1 LLATIRARS
10 IEAEV
15 AEAAIMFGAK
25 EDRKSSSKSGKKK
38 DKVDVDVE
46 AASTRSREVGS
57 LPFALSVGSRCSL
70 RDQKS
75 YLNVR
80 FVNEASPLID
90 LNRSH
95 IRSVV
100 NS

>member
-10 IEAEV
+10 NEAEV
-15 AEAAIMFGAK
+15 AEAAIIFGAK
-25 EDRKSSSKSGKKK
+25 DDRKSSFQSGKKM
-38 DKVDVDVE
+38 DEVGVE
-46 AASTRSREVGS
+46 AASSRLREVGS
-57 LPFALSVGSRCSL
+57 LLAFALSVGSRCSL

-75 YLNVR
+75 YLDVI

-95 IRSVV
+95 DRSVV